1 MPSHKITRTVH
12 FSYGHR
18 IVGHNGKCRNLH
30 GHNGIVE
37 VDVESNNLND
47 LGMVM
52 DFGNLKDIVEKW
64 ITENLDHRMIL
75 HKDDP
80 AVLSLT
86 ELNEPLYILEDNPTA
101 ENLAQAIYKVLHSM
115 DLNVT
120 EVRFWETLDSRAS
133 YSD

>member
-1 MPSHKITRTVH
+1 M
-12 FSYGHR
+12 
-18 IVGHNGKCRNLH
+18 
-30 GHNGIVE
+30 VE
-37 VDVESNNLND
+37 LKEKKS
-47 LGMVM
+47 
-52 DFGNLKDIVEKW
+52 NLKDIVEKW